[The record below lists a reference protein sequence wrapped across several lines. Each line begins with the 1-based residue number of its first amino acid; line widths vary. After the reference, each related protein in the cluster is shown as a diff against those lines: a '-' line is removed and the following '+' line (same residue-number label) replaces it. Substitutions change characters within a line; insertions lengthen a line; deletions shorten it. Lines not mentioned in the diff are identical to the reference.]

1 MTPRFLFDDR
11 HPSAVTETYMRI
23 IREAVCEAGFFAQDR
38 RLCKRP
44 SRNDYIVTNGA
55 LVTVRYLLSGYRR
68 HVVWMQGIV
77 PEESYLRRHSR
88 LRRAVL
94 SFVERLVLKRADLL
108 LLVSSEMLI
117 HYETKYGLSLAGK
130 SFIMP
135 CFSETKPYAGAF
147 AAKEI
152 RNNYF

>member
-44 SRNDYIVTNGA
+44 SRNDYIVTNEA

-77 PEESYLRRHSR
+77 P
-88 LRRAVL
+88 
-94 SFVERLVLKRADLL
+94 D
-108 LLVSSEMLI
+108 
-117 HYETKYGLSLAGK
+117 
-130 SFIMP
+130 
-135 CFSETKPYAGAF
+135 
-147 AAKEI
+147 
-152 RNNYF
+152 